1 VHRRLPFIPRLAV
14 ALAATLALL
23 AGPAAHAMKLKQQ
36 NLTQLITDSQSII
49 AGKVTRVTDGVSPGG
64 LPYTEVTIAVS
75 DSAKGE
81 LRGGK
86 TLTFRQFGLLEPRRM
101 PNGKTLVAVSPEGF
115 PRWTEGEQ
123 VIAFMHRP
131 ASRTGLQTTAGLAQG
146 KLNVLDGR
154 VTNEF
159 NNRGLFDGVKIQD
172 HLLSPKERAMLSGQG
187 AVDAATFV
195 GLVGRAVNENWIAT
209 GEMR

>member
-1 VHRRLPFIPRLAV
+1 VV
-14 ALAATLALL
+14 LAAALALL
-23 AGPAAHAMKLKQQ
+23 AGSAAHAMKLKSQ
-36 NLTQLITDSQSII
+36 NLTRLIADSESIV
-49 AGKVTRVTDGVSPGG
+49 AGKVTRVTDGVTPSGM
-64 LPYTEVTIAVS
+64 PYTEITISVS

-86 TLTFRQFGLLEPRRM
+86 SYTFRQFGLIEPRRM
-101 PNGKTLVAVSPEGF
+101 PNGKTLVAVTPEGF
-115 PRWTEGEQ
+115 PHWRVGEQ
-123 VIAFMHRP
+123 VVAFMYRP

-159 NNRGLFDGVKIQD
+159 NNRGLFDGVKIEAS
-172 HLLSPKERAMLSGQG
+172 LLSAKEREMLASQG

-195 GLVGRAVNENWIAT
+195 GLVGRAVTGNWIAT